1 MHSPESPKQKILA
14 IDDEQIVRISCERI
28 LRPAGYDIDT
38 CADGLNALI
47 MIDAKK
53 YDLVLT
59 DLKMPNMDGLEV
71 MAAIKKKLPDA
82 KVIIVTGY
90 STLDNAVKATL
101 TGAYNYIEKPFS
113 PETLLAVVRDALKEK
128 NNLGDKDPCP

>member
-1 MHSPESPKQKILA
+1 MHKAARQKILA
-14 IDDEQIVRISCERI
+14 IDDEEIVRKSCDRI

-38 CADGLNALI
+38 SADGPSALE
-47 MIDAKK
+47 MIGTKK

-59 DLKMPNMDGLEV
+59 DLKMPSMDGLEV
-71 MAAIKKKLPDA
+71 MGEIKKRLPEA

-90 STLDNAVKATL
+90 STLDNAVKATM

-113 PETLLAVVRDALKEK
+113 PESLLAVVRDALKEK
-128 NNLGDKDPCP
+128 T

>member
-1 MHSPESPKQKILA
+1 MHKSASQKQKILA
-14 IDDEQIVRISCERI
+14 IDDEEIVRKSCERI

-38 CADGLNALI
+38 SADGMNALR
-47 MIDAKK
+47 MIGAKK

-71 MAAIKKKLPDA
+71 MAAIKKRLPSA

-113 PETLLAVVRDALKEK
+113 PESLLSVVREALKEK
-128 NNLGDKDPCP
+128 VVNGENPCP

>member
-1 MHSPESPKQKILA
+1 MHKSASQKQKILA
-14 IDDEQIVRISCERI
+14 IDDEEIVRKSCERI

-38 CADGLNALI
+38 SADGMSALR
-47 MIDAKK
+47 MIGAKK

-71 MAAIKKKLPDA
+71 MAAIKKSLPSA

-113 PETLLAVVRDALKEK
+113 PESLLSVVREALKEK
-128 NNLGDKDPCP
+128 VVNGENPCP